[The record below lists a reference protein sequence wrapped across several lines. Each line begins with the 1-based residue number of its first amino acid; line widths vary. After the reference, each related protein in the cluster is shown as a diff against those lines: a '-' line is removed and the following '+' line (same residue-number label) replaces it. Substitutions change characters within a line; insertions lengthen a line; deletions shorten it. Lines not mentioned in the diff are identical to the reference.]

1 MGEEDKIKNAFRDKT
16 WNEIKTSNSWQI
28 LRLCLNLLKDLND

>member
-1 MGEEDKIKNAFRDKT
+1 MGASEEKIKKAFKQKT

-28 LRLCLNLLKDLND
+28 LR